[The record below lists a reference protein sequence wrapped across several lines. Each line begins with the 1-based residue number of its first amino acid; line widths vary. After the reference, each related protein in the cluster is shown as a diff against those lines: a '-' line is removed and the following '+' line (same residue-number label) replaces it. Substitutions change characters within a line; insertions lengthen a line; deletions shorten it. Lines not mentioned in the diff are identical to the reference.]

1 MKNLK
6 NNVMEILVD
15 MQYEGYE
22 LQDVITDVLNHGCAS
37 GIVGALT
44 YYSQTRKFFIDN
56 MDEIFDLYNEYVQ
69 EFGEGLGFEI
79 DFNSLSFFAFE
90 EMTRIIAN
98 EMEIEY

>member
-1 MKNLK
+1 MERLK

-22 LQDVITDVLNHGCAS
+22 LENVITDVLNHGCAS

-56 MDEIFDLYNEYVQ
+56 MDEIFELYNEYKN
-69 EFGEGLGFEI
+69 EFGGLDFEV
-79 DFNSLSFFAFE
+79 DFNSLAWFAME
-90 EMTRIIAN
+90 EVTRIIAD
-98 EMEIEY
+98 EMEIKW

>member
-6 NNVMEILVD
+6 NNVMEILID

-22 LQDVITDVLNHGCAS
+22 LEEVIKDVLNHGCAS

-56 MDEIFDLYNEYVQ
+56 MDEIFDLYNEYIQ
-69 EFGEGLGFEI
+69 EFGGIGFDL
-79 DFNSLSFFAFE
+79 DFNSLSWFAFE
-90 EMTRIIAN
+90 EVTRIIAD
-98 EMEIEY
+98 EMEINW

>member
-22 LQDVITDVLNHGCAS
+22 LENVISDVLNHGCAS

-56 MDEIFDLYNEYVQ
+56 MDEIFDLYNEYIQ
-69 EFGEGLGFEI
+69 EFGGIGFEI
-79 DFNSLSFFAFE
+79 DFNSLSWFAFE
-90 EMTRIIAN
+90 EITRQIAD
-98 EMEIEY
+98 EMEINW

>member
-22 LQDVITDVLNHGCAS
+22 LEEVIKDVLNHGCAS

-56 MDEIFDLYNEYVQ
+56 MDEIFDLYNEYIQ
-69 EFGEGLGFEI
+69 EFGGIGFDL
-79 DFNSLSFFAFE
+79 DFNSLSWFAFE
-90 EMTRIIAN
+90 EVTRIIAD
-98 EMEIEY
+98 EMEINW

>member
-1 MKNLK
+1 MRNLK

-22 LQDVITDVLNHGCAS
+22 LQDVITDV
-37 GIVGALT
+37 V
-44 YYSQTRKFFIDN
+44 YYSQIKEFFINN
-56 MDEIFDLYNEYVQ
+56 MEEIFDLYNEYIQ

-79 DFNSLSFFAFE
+79 DFNSLSWFAFE
-90 EMTRIIAN
+90 EVTRQIAN

>member
-37 GIVGALT
+37 GIVGALIYT
-44 YYSQTRKFFIDN
+44 NDCLEFVKNNLLDIL
-56 MDEIFDLYNEYVQ
+56 DLYEDLINGGVVKCIPTDVSEIAWTVFECIAWEIQ
-69 EFGEGLGFEI
+69 E
-79 DFNSLSFFAFE
+79 N
-90 EMTRIIAN
+90 
-98 EMEIEY
+98 Y

>member
-22 LQDVITDVLNHGCAS
+22 LQDVIADVLNHGCAS

-56 MDEIFDLYNEYVQ
+56 MDEIFDLYNEYIQ
-69 EFGEGLGFEI
+69 EFGGIGFDL
-79 DFNSLSFFAFE
+79 DFNSLSWFAFE

-98 EMEIEY
+98 EMEIDW

>member
-22 LQDVITDVLNHGCAS
+22 LQDVITDVLNYGCAS
-37 GIVGALT
+37 GIVSSLV
-44 YYSQTRKFFIDN
+44 YYSQTKEFFINN
-56 MDEIFDLYNEYVQ
+56 MEDIFELYNEYVQ
-69 EFGEGLGFEI
+69 EFGGGLGFEI

-98 EMEIEY
+98 EMEIDY

>member
-22 LQDVITDVLNHGCAS
+22 LEEVIKDVLNHGCAS

-44 YYSQTRKFFIDN
+44 YYHQTRKFFIDN
-56 MDEIFDLYNEYVQ
+56 MDEIFDLYNEYIQ
-69 EFGEGLGFEI
+69 EFGGIGFEI
-79 DFNSLSFFAFE
+79 DFNSLSWFAFE
-90 EMTRIIAN
+90 ETTRIIAD
-98 EMEIEY
+98 EMEINW

>member
-6 NNVMEILVD
+6 NSVMEILID

-22 LQDVITDVLNHGCAS
+22 LEEVIKDVLNHGCAS

-56 MDEIFDLYNEYVQ
+56 MDEIFDLYNEYIQ
-69 EFGEGLGFEI
+69 EFGGIGFDL
-79 DFNSLSFFAFE
+79 DFNSLSWFAFE
-90 EMTRIIAN
+90 EITRIIAD
-98 EMEIEY
+98 EMEINW

>member
-6 NNVMEILVD
+6 NNVMEILID

-56 MDEIFDLYNEYVQ
+56 MDEIFDLYNEYIQ
-69 EFGEGLGFEI
+69 EFGGIGFEI
-79 DFNSLSFFAFE
+79 DFNSLSWFAFE
-90 EMTRIIAN
+90 EVTRIIAD
-98 EMEIEY
+98 EMEINW

>member
-6 NNVMEILVD
+6 NNVMEILID

-37 GIVGALT
+37 GIVSSLV
-44 YYSQTRKFFIDN
+44 YYYQTKKFFIEH
-56 MDEIFDLYNEYVQ
+56 MEEIFDLYNEHKFIY
-69 EFGEGLGFEI
+69 GEINFDL
-79 DFNSLSFFAFE
+79 DFNSLSWFAFE
-90 EMTRIIAN
+90 EMTRQIAN

>member
-22 LQDVITDVLNHGCAS
+22 LENVISDVLNHGCAS

-56 MDEIFDLYNEYVQ
+56 MDEIFDLYNEYIQ
-69 EFGEGLGFEI
+69 EFGGIGFEI
-79 DFNSLSFFAFE
+79 DFNSLAWFSFE
-90 EMTRIIAN
+90 EVTRIIAD
-98 EMEIEY
+98 EMEINW

>member
-22 LQDVITDVLNHGCAS
+22 LQDVIVDVLNHGCAS
-37 GIVGALT
+37 GIVSSLI

-56 MDEIFDLYNEYVQ
+56 MDEIFDLYNEYIQ

-79 DFNSLSFFAFE
+79 DFNSLSWFAFE
-90 EMTRIIAN
+90 EVTRIIAD
-98 EMEIEY
+98 EMEINW

>member
-6 NNVMEILVD
+6 NNVMEILID

-22 LQDVITDVLNHGCAS
+22 LEEVIKDVLNHGCAS

-56 MDEIFDLYNEYVQ
+56 MDEIFDLYNEYIQ
-69 EFGEGLGFEI
+69 EFGGIGFDL
-79 DFNSLSFFAFE
+79 DFNSLAFFAFE
-90 EMTRIIAN
+90 EVTRIIAD
-98 EMEIEY
+98 EMEINW

>member
-6 NNVMEILVD
+6 NNVMEILID

-56 MDEIFDLYNEYVQ
+56 MDEIFDLYNEYIQ
-69 EFGEGLGFEI
+69 EFGGIGFEI
-79 DFNSLSFFAFE
+79 DFNSLAWFSFE

-98 EMEIEY
+98 EMEINW

>member
-22 LQDVITDVLNHGCAS
+22 LENVRSDVLNHGCAS

-56 MDEIFDLYNEYVQ
+56 MDEIFDLYNEYIQ
-69 EFGEGLGFEI
+69 EFGGIGFEI
-79 DFNSLSFFAFE
+79 DFNSLSWFAFE
-90 EMTRIIAN
+90 EMTRQIAD
-98 EMEIEY
+98 EMEINW

>member
-22 LQDVITDVLNHGCAS
+22 LEEVIKDVLNHGCAS

-56 MDEIFDLYNEYVQ
+56 MDEIFDLYNEYIQ
-69 EFGEGLGFEI
+69 EFGGIGFEI
-79 DFNSLSFFAFE
+79 DFNSLSWFAFE
-90 EMTRIIAN
+90 EVTRIIAD
-98 EMEIEY
+98 EMEINW

>member
-6 NNVMEILVD
+6 NNVMEILID

-22 LQDVITDVLNHGCAS
+22 LEEVIKDVLNHGCAS

-56 MDEIFDLYNEYVQ
+56 MDEIFDLYNEYIQ
-69 EFGEGLGFEI
+69 EFGGIGFEI
-79 DFNSLSFFAFE
+79 DFNNLSWFAFE
-90 EMTRIIAN
+90 EVTRIIAD
-98 EMEIEY
+98 EMEINW

>member
-22 LQDVITDVLNHGCAS
+22 LEEVIKDVLNHGCAS

-56 MDEIFDLYNEYVQ
+56 MDEIFDLYNEYIQ
-69 EFGEGLGFEI
+69 EFGGIGFDL
-79 DFNSLSFFAFE
+79 DFNSLAWFSFE
-90 EMTRIIAN
+90 EVTRQIAD
-98 EMEIEY
+98 EMEINW

>member
-22 LQDVITDVLNHGCAS
+22 LQDVIADVLNHGCAS

-56 MDEIFDLYNEYVQ
+56 MDEIFDLYNDLKEELNLELQ
-69 EFGEGLGFEI
+69 I
-79 DFNSLSFFAFE
+79 TATDLSWFSYE
-90 EMTRIIAN
+90 SIVNNIYN
-98 EMEIEY
+98 ELELED

>member
-6 NNVMEILVD
+6 NNVMEILID

-22 LQDVITDVLNHGCAS
+22 LEEVIKDVLNHGCAS

-56 MDEIFDLYNEYVQ
+56 MDEIFDLYNEYIQ
-69 EFGEGLGFEI
+69 EFGGIGFEI
-79 DFNSLSFFAFE
+79 DFNSLSWFAFE
-90 EMTRIIAN
+90 EVTRIIAD
-98 EMEIEY
+98 EMEINW

>member
-22 LQDVITDVLNHGCAS
+22 LENVISDVLNHGCAS

-56 MDEIFDLYNEYVQ
+56 MDEIFDLYNEYIQ
-69 EFGEGLGFEI
+69 EFGGIGFEI
-79 DFNSLSFFAFE
+79 DFNSLSWFAFE
-90 EMTRIIAN
+90 EVTRIIAD
-98 EMEIEY
+98 EMEINW

>member
-6 NNVMEILVD
+6 NNVMEILID

-22 LQDVITDVLNHGCAS
+22 LENVISDVLNHGCAS

-56 MDEIFDLYNEYVQ
+56 MDEIFDLYNEYIQ
-69 EFGEGLGFEI
+69 EFGGIGFEI
-79 DFNSLSFFAFE
+79 DFNSLSWFAFE
-90 EMTRIIAN
+90 EVTRIIAD
-98 EMEIEY
+98 EMEINW

>member
-22 LQDVITDVLNHGCAS
+22 LQDVISDVLNHGCAS

-56 MDEIFDLYNEYVQ
+56 MDEIFDLYNEYIQ
-69 EFGEGLGFEI
+69 EFGGIGFDL
-79 DFNSLSFFAFE
+79 DFNSLSWFAFE
-90 EMTRIIAN
+90 EMTRIIAD
-98 EMEIEY
+98 EMEINW

>member
-1 MKNLK
+1 MERLK

-69 EFGEGLGFEI
+69 EFGEGLRFEI
-79 DFNSLSFFAFE
+79 DFNSLSWFAFE
-90 EMTRIIAN
+90 EVTRQIAN

>member
-22 LQDVITDVLNHGCAS
+22 LQDVIVDVLNHGCAS

-44 YYSQTRKFFIDN
+44 YYHQTKEFFIDN
-56 MDEIFDLYNEYVQ
+56 MDEIFDLYNEYIQ
-69 EFGEGLGFEI
+69 EFGGIGFEI
-79 DFNSLSFFAFE
+79 DFNSLSWFAFE
-90 EMTRIIAN
+90 EVTRIIAD
-98 EMEIEY
+98 EMEINW

>member
-56 MDEIFDLYNEYVQ
+56 MDEIFDLYNEYIQ
-69 EFGEGLGFEI
+69 EFGGISFDI
-79 DFNSLSFFAFE
+79 DFNSLSWFAFE
-90 EMTRIIAN
+90 EITRIIAD
-98 EMEIEY
+98 EMEINW

>member
-1 MKNLK
+1 MERLK

-56 MDEIFDLYNEYVQ
+56 MDEIFDLYNEYIQ
-69 EFGEGLGFEI
+69 EFGGISFDI
-79 DFNSLSFFAFE
+79 DFNSLSWFAFE
-90 EMTRIIAN
+90 EVTRIIAD
-98 EMEIEY
+98 EMEIKW

>member
-1 MKNLK
+1 MEKLK

-79 DFNSLSFFAFE
+79 DFNSLSWFSFE
-90 EMTRIIAN
+90 EITRQIAN

>member
-79 DFNSLSFFAFE
+79 DFNSLSWFSFE
-90 EMTRIIAN
+90 EVTRQIAN
-98 EMEIEY
+98 EMGIEY